1 MENLEEVSSEIY
13 IKINGEIVAC
23 VEKFREKSVFDNLL
37 IETIGESRPVANL
50 RGKVRYN
57 IEFSKSYIYT
67 GLMGGEQSLFNDRN
81 FTLTVVMPDKSI
93 VYSGCEWT
101 HIDVS
106 IGLNNLTA
114 GTLALTAVNREEIGR
129 L

>member
-1 MENLEEVSSEIY
+1 MENLEEVKGEIY
-13 IKINGEIVAC
+13 IKIDDKIVAC
-23 VEKFREKSVFDNLL
+23 VEKYKEKAVFDNLL
-37 IETIGESRPVANL
+37 IETIGESKPVANL

-67 GLMGGEQSLFNDRN
+67 GLMGGEQSLFDKRN
-81 FTLTVVMPDKSI
+81 FVLTVVMPKKNI
-93 VYSGCEWT
+93 VYSGCEWIGINT
-101 HIDVS
+101 S

-114 GTLALTAVNREEIGR
+114 DNLTLTAVKREEIIQ